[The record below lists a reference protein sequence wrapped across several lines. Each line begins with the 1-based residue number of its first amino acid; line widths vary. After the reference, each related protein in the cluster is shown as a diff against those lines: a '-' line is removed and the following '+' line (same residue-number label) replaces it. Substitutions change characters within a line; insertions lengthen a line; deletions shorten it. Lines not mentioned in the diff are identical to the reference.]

1 MPQPDTT
8 LLDINVAD
16 PAVEAVLTMLT
27 ASAETAMRV
36 RAETEALAGET
47 RKILIANL
55 ALMVTPASSRGA
67 AQAAVA
73 LARRWRL

>member
-1 MPQPDTT
+1 MPQPDTA
-8 LLDINVAD
+8 LLDIDIAD
-16 PAVEAVLTMLT
+16 PAVEAILTMLT

-36 RAETEALAGET
+36 RAETDVLAGET
-47 RKILIANL
+47 RRILRANL
-55 ALMVTPASSRGA
+55 ALMVTPTSSQEA

>member
-55 ALMVTPASSRGA
+55 ALMVTPASSREA